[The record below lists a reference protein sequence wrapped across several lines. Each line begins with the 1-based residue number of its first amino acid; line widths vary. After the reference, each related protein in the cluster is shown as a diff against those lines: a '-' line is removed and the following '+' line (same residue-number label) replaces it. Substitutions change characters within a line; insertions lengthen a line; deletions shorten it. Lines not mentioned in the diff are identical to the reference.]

1 MIIRKLIIEN
11 YRNFTSF
18 EMELKKFTLIIGENN
33 IGKTNLLN
41 ALGLIFSQEIT
52 FYKKRQ
58 LEIDDINYTAV
69 DKLKTDIAEGT
80 IAAKDI
86 VFPSVKVEV
95 IMDGFNS
102 NADQEA
108 IVGDW
113 FIDKDLKQ
121 AKLTYIFSKRR
132 DLTKWVEEQR
142 EKVNKIQ
149 RKEGNNAT
157 AAESDTQLLIRRKSV
172 VDFPIKDY
180 EYTVYGGLDSTKRV
194 DNYFLRMLRF
204 EFLNALRDAKTELIA
219 SNDYRLLY
227 KVLNNRPDNKFEDL
241 KEQLSV
247 LNEKVKENAELKEI
261 QKQISTYLKKISLDS
276 DDNNKVEFLFSKVE
290 ETELLKKLSLI
301 YGNDPVNVERNGL
314 GRNNLL
320 YISLIIS
327 HLTNSANNNIKVF
340 FRLVGIEEPES
351 HLHPHLQQHLADN
364 IQSETS
370 ENLQL
375 IITSHSTHITS
386 KLDLENTAVLFFDK
400 EANCH
405 KSHYILSGFADENGN
420 ISRAGNETQ
429 RYLKRYL
436 DATKSTMFF
445 ARRIILV
452 EGISEQILIPKLFEL
467 HTKKTLEKIGC
478 NLVNVNGVAF
488 KHFLELIKNGYFI
501 KCLALTDSDS
511 NTQTENRAEDLK
523 TAYQTSNENL
533 IRVEI
538 STESTFEKDLITANK
553 KGDGKD
559 LMLKAIEITRP
570 EKGKELKDAT
580 GTEIVLDDFFK
591 LIESRK
597 ADGKKQSDF
606 KAAFSTDLLD
616 TLIAN
621 GATKQF
627 TIPQYIKDGF
637 DFIYSQ
643 KKNSES
649 EE

>member
-1 MIIRKLIIEN
+1 MIISKLIIVN

-18 EMELKKFTLIIGENN
+18 EMELKKFTLIIGANN

-58 LEIDDINYTAV
+58 LEIDDINYQSI
-69 DKLKTDIAEGT
+69 DKLKTDIVEGT

-86 VFPSVKVEV
+86 VFPAVKVEV
-95 IMDGFNS
+95 IMEDFNS

-121 AKLTYIFSKRR
+121 AKLTYIFSKRK

-142 EKVNKIQ
+142 EKINKIQ
-149 RKEGNNAT
+149 RKEASNET
-157 AAESDTQLLIRRKSV
+157 VVAETDVELLKRKKMS

-180 EYTVYGGLDSTKRV
+180 EYTIYGGLDSTKRA

-204 EFLNALRDAKTELIA
+204 EFLDALRDSKTELIA

-247 LNEKVKENAELKEI
+247 LNEKVKENTELKEI

-290 ETELLKKLSLI
+290 ESELLKKLSLI

-327 HLTNSANNNIKVF
+327 HLTNSANNNTKVF

-351 HLHPHLQQHLADN
+351 HLHPHLQQHLANN
-364 IQSETS
+364 IQNEVS

-386 KLDLENTAVLFFDK
+386 KLDLENTAVLFFDQTPQ
-400 EANCH
+400 CH
-405 KSHYILSGFADENGN
+405 KAHYILSGFADEKGKINKEGK
-420 ISRAGNETQ
+420 ETQ

-445 ARRIILV
+445 ARKIILI
-452 EGISEQILIPKLFEL
+452 EGISEQIILPKLFEF
-467 HTKKTLEKIGC
+467 HTKKTLEEIGC

-488 KHFLELIKNGYFI
+488 KHFLKLIKNGYFI
-501 KCLALTDSDS
+501 KCLTLTDSDT
-511 NTQTENRAEDLK
+511 NTRTEERAIDLK
-523 TAYQTSNENL
+523 TTYQIPNTNL
-533 IRVEI
+533 IRV
-538 STESTFEKDLITANK
+538 
-553 KGDGKD
+553 
-559 LMLKAIEITRP
+559 
-570 EKGKELKDAT
+570 
-580 GTEIVLDDFFK
+580 
-591 LIESRK
+591 
-597 ADGKKQSDF
+597 
-606 KAAFSTDLLD
+606 
-616 TLIAN
+616 
-621 GATKQF
+621 
-627 TIPQYIKDGF
+627 
-637 DFIYSQ
+637 
-643 KKNSES
+643 
-649 EE
+649 

>member
-1 MIIRKLIIEN
+1 MIIRKLTIEN

-58 LEIDDINYTAV
+58 LEIDDINFKAT
-69 DKLKTDIAEGT
+69 DKLRTDIAQGT
-80 IAAKDI
+80 IPAKDI
-86 VFPSVKVEV
+86 KFPSVKVEV
-95 IMDGFNS
+95 ILEDFNS

-121 AKLTYIFSKRR
+121 AKLTYIFNKRK

-142 EKVNKIQ
+142 EKINKIPK
-149 RKEGNNAT
+149 KENENAT
-157 AAESDTQLLIRRKSV
+157 DFFTRKKSV
-172 VDFPIKDY
+172 VDFPIKAY
-180 EYTVYGGLDSTKRV
+180 EYNIYGGLDSTKRA
-194 DNYFLRMLRF
+194 DNYYLRMLRF
-204 EFLNALRDAKTELIA
+204 EFLDALRDAKTELIA

-227 KVLNNRPDNKFEDL
+227 KVLNNRPENKFEDL
-241 KEQLSV
+241 KEQLTV
-247 LNEKVKENAELKEI
+247 LNEKVKENTELKEI

-301 YGNDPVNVERNGL
+301 YGNDPINVERNGL

-327 HLTNSANNNIKVF
+327 HLTNSANNNTKVF

-386 KLDLENTAVLFFDK
+386 KLDLENTAVLFYDK
-400 EANCH
+400 EANTH
-405 KSHYILSGFADENGN
+405 KSHYILSGFADENGKIN
-420 ISRAGNETQ
+420 KAGTETQ
-429 RYLKRYL
+429 RYLRRYL

-445 ARRIILV
+445 ARKIILV
-452 EGISEQILIPKLFEL
+452 EGISEQLLLPKFFKL
-467 HTKKTLEKIGC
+467 HTKKTLEEVGC

-511 NTQTENRAEDLK
+511 NTRTENRAEDLK
-523 TAYQTSNENL
+523 TTYQTSNENL

-538 STESTFEKDLITANK
+538 STESTFEKDLIAANK
-553 KGDGKD
+553 NGDGKD
-559 LMLKAIEITRP
+559 IMLKAIEVTRP
-570 EKGKELKDAT
+570 VKGKELKET
-580 GTEIVLDDFFK
+580 TTTEIVLDDFFK

-597 ADGKKQSDF
+597 ADGKKESDF
-606 KAAFSTDLLD
+606 KAAFATDLLD
-616 TLIAN
+616 TLTASDKSN
-621 GATKQF
+621 QF
-627 TIPQYIKDGF
+627 NIPKYIKDGF

-643 KKNSES
+643 KNES
-649 EE
+649 GSAE

>member
-1 MIIRKLIIEN
+1 MIIRKLTIEN

-58 LEIDDINYTAV
+58 LEIDDINFKAT
-69 DKLKTDIAEGT
+69 DKLRTDIAQGT
-80 IAAKDI
+80 IPAKDI
-86 VFPSVKVEV
+86 KFPSVKVEV
-95 IMDGFNS
+95 ILEDFNS

-121 AKLTYIFSKRR
+121 AKLTYIFNKRK

-142 EKVNKIQ
+142 EKINKIPK
-149 RKEGNNAT
+149 KENENAT
-157 AAESDTQLLIRRKSV
+157 DFFNRKKSL
-172 VDFPIKDY
+172 VDFPIKAY
-180 EYTVYGGLDSTKRV
+180 EYNIYGGLDSTKRA
-194 DNYFLRMLRF
+194 DNYYLRMLRF
-204 EFLNALRDAKTELIA
+204 EFLDALRDAKTELIA

-227 KVLNNRPDNKFEDL
+227 KVLNNRPENKFEDL
-241 KEQLSV
+241 KEQLTV
-247 LNEKVKENAELKEI
+247 LNEKVKENTELKEI

-276 DDNNKVEFLFSKVE
+276 DDNNKVEFLFSKVD

-327 HLTNSANNNIKVF
+327 HLTNSANNNTKVF

-386 KLDLENTAVLFFDK
+386 KLDLENTAVLFYDK
-400 EANCH
+400 EANTH
-405 KSHYILSGFADENGN
+405 KSHYILSGFADEYGKINK
-420 ISRAGNETQ
+420 AGTETQ
-429 RYLKRYL
+429 RYLRRYL

-445 ARRIILV
+445 ARKIILV
-452 EGISEQILIPKLFEL
+452 EGISEQLLLPKLFKL
-467 HTKKTLEKIGC
+467 HTKKTLEEVGC

-501 KCLALTDSDS
+501 KCLVLTDSDS

-523 TAYQTSNENL
+523 TTYQTSNENL

-538 STESTFEKDLITANK
+538 STESTFEKDLIVANK
-553 KGDGKD
+553 NGDGKD
-559 LMLKAIEITRP
+559 ILLKAIEVTRP
-570 EKGKELKDAT
+570 VKGKELKET
-580 GTEIVLDDFFK
+580 TTIEIVLDDFFK

-597 ADGKKQSDF
+597 ADGKKESDF
-606 KAAFSTDLLD
+606 KAAFATDLLD
-616 TLIAN
+616 TLTASDKSN
-621 GATKQF
+621 QF
-627 TIPQYIKDGF
+627 NIPKYIKDGF
-637 DFIYSQ
+637 DFIYSR
-643 KKNSES
+643 KNES
-649 EE
+649 GSAE

>member
-1 MIIRKLIIEN
+1 
-11 YRNFTSF
+11 
-18 EMELKKFTLIIGENN
+18 MELKKFTLIIGENN

-58 LEIDDINYTAV
+58 LEIDDINFKAT
-69 DKLKTDIAEGT
+69 DKLRTDIAQGT
-80 IAAKDI
+80 IPAKDI
-86 VFPSVKVEV
+86 KFPSVKVEV
-95 IMDGFNS
+95 ILEDFNS

-121 AKLTYIFSKRR
+121 AKLTYIFNKRK

-142 EKVNKIQ
+142 EKINKIPK
-149 RKEGNNAT
+149 KENENAT
-157 AAESDTQLLIRRKSV
+157 DFFNRKKSL
-172 VDFPIKDY
+172 VDFPIKAY
-180 EYTVYGGLDSTKRV
+180 EYNIYGGLDSTKRA
-194 DNYFLRMLRF
+194 DNYYLRMLRF
-204 EFLNALRDAKTELIA
+204 EFLDALRDAKTELIA

-227 KVLNNRPDNKFEDL
+227 KVLNNRPENKFEDL
-241 KEQLSV
+241 KEQLTV
-247 LNEKVKENAELKEI
+247 LNEKVKENTELKEI
-261 QKQISTYLKKISLDS
+261 QMQISTYLKKISLDS
-276 DDNNKVEFLFSKVE
+276 DDNNKVEFLFSKVD

-327 HLTNSANNNIKVF
+327 HLTNSVNNNTKVF

-375 IITSHSTHITS
+375 IVTSHSTHITS
-386 KLDLENTAVLFFDK
+386 KLDLENTAVLFLDK
-400 EANCH
+400 EANTH
-405 KSHYILSGFADENGN
+405 KSHYILSGFADENGKIN
-420 ISRAGNETQ
+420 KAGTETQ
-429 RYLKRYL
+429 RYLRRYL

-445 ARRIILV
+445 ARKIILV
-452 EGISEQILIPKLFEL
+452 EGISEQLLLPKLFKL
-467 HTKKTLEKIGC
+467 HTKKTLEEVGC

-511 NTQTENRAEDLK
+511 NTRTENRAEDLK
-523 TAYQTSNENL
+523 TTYQTSNENL

-538 STESTFEKDLITANK
+538 STESTFEKDLIAANK
-553 KGDGKD
+553 NGDGKD
-559 LMLKAIEITRP
+559 ILLRAIEVTRP
-570 EKGKELKDAT
+570 LKGKELKET
-580 GTEIVLDDFFK
+580 TTTEIVLDDFFK

-597 ADGKKQSDF
+597 ADGKKESDF
-606 KAAFSTDLLD
+606 KAAFATDLLD
-616 TLIAN
+616 TLTASDKSN
-621 GATKQF
+621 QF
-627 TIPQYIKDGF
+627 NIPKYIKDGF

-643 KKNSES
+643 KNES
-649 EE
+649 GSAE

>member
-1 MIIRKLIIEN
+1 MIIRKLTIEN
-11 YRNFTSF
+11 YRNFTTF

-41 ALGLIFSQEIT
+41 ALGLIFSQELT

-58 LEIDDINYTAV
+58 LEIDDINYKAT
-69 DKLKTDIAEGT
+69 DKLRTEIAKGT
-80 IAAKDI
+80 IPANDI
-86 VFPSVKVEV
+86 KFPSVKVEV
-95 IMDGFNS
+95 ILEDFNS
-102 NADQEA
+102 NTDQEA

-121 AKLTYIFSKRR
+121 AKLTYIFNKRK

-142 EKVNKIQ
+142 EKINKIQ
-149 RKEGNNAT
+149 KNEN
-157 AAESDTQLLIRRKSV
+157 ESDTDFFNRKKSL
-172 VDFPIKDY
+172 VDFPIKAY
-180 EYTVYGGLDSTKRV
+180 EYNIYGGLDSTKRA

-204 EFLNALRDAKTELIA
+204 EFLDALRDAKTELIA

-227 KVLNNRPDNKFEDL
+227 KVLNNRPENKFEDL
-241 KEQLSV
+241 KEQLTV
-247 LNEKVKENAELKEI
+247 LNEKVKENTELKEI

-290 ETELLKKLSLI
+290 ESELLKKLSLI

-327 HLTNSANNNIKVF
+327 HLTNSANNNTKVF

-364 IQSETS
+364 IQSESS

-386 KLDLENTAVLFFDK
+386 KLDLEKTAVLFYDK
-400 EANCH
+400 EDNTH
-405 KSHYILSGFADENGN
+405 KSHYILSGFADENGKIN
-420 ISRAGNETQ
+420 KAGTETQ
-429 RYLKRYL
+429 RYLRRYL

-445 ARRIILV
+445 ARKIILV
-452 EGISEQILIPKLFEL
+452 EGISEQLLLPKLFKL
-467 HTKKTLEKIGC
+467 HTKKTLEEVGC

-511 NTQTENRAEDLK
+511 NTRTENRAEDLK
-523 TAYQTSNENL
+523 TTYQTSNENL

-538 STESTFEKDLITANK
+538 STESTFEKDLIAANK
-553 KGDGKD
+553 NGDGKD
-559 LMLKAIEITRP
+559 ILLKAIEVTRP
-570 EKGKELKDAT
+570 VKGKELKET
-580 GTEIVLDDFFK
+580 TTTEIVLDDFFK

-597 ADGKKQSDF
+597 ADGKKESDF
-606 KAAFSTDLLD
+606 KAAFATDLLD
-616 TLIAN
+616 TLTASGKSN
-621 GATKQF
+621 QF
-627 TIPQYIKDGF
+627 NIPKYIKDGF

-643 KKNSES
+643 KNES
-649 EE
+649 GSAE

>member
-1 MIIRKLIIEN
+1 MIIRKLTIEN

-58 LEIDDINYTAV
+58 LEIDDINFKAT
-69 DKLKTDIAEGT
+69 DKLRTDIAQGT
-80 IAAKDI
+80 IPAKDI
-86 VFPSVKVEV
+86 KFPSVKVEV
-95 IMDGFNS
+95 ILEDFNS

-121 AKLTYIFSKRR
+121 AKLTYIFNKRK

-142 EKVNKIQ
+142 EKINKIPK
-149 RKEGNNAT
+149 KENENAT
-157 AAESDTQLLIRRKSV
+157 DFFNRKKSL
-172 VDFPIKDY
+172 VDFPIKAY
-180 EYTVYGGLDSTKRV
+180 EYNIYGGLDSTKRA
-194 DNYFLRMLRF
+194 DNYYLRMLRF
-204 EFLNALRDAKTELIA
+204 EFLDALRDAKTELIA

-227 KVLNNRPDNKFEDL
+227 KVLNNRPENKFEDL
-241 KEQLSV
+241 KEQLTI
-247 LNEKVKENAELKEI
+247 LNEKVKENTELKEI

-276 DDNNKVEFLFSKVE
+276 DDNNKVEFLFSKVD

-327 HLTNSANNNIKVF
+327 HLTNSANNNTKVF

-386 KLDLENTAVLFFDK
+386 KLDLENTAVLFYDK
-400 EANCH
+400 ETNTH
-405 KSHYILSGFADENGN
+405 KSHYILNGFADENGKIN
-420 ISRAGNETQ
+420 KAGTETQ
-429 RYLKRYL
+429 RYLRRYL

-445 ARRIILV
+445 ARKIILV
-452 EGISEQILIPKLFEL
+452 EGISEQLLLPKLFKL
-467 HTKKTLEKIGC
+467 HTKKTLEEVGC

-511 NTQTENRAEDLK
+511 NTRTENRAEDLK
-523 TAYQTSNENL
+523 TTYQTSNENL

-538 STESTFEKDLITANK
+538 STESTFEKDLIAANK
-553 KGDGKD
+553 NGDGKD
-559 LMLKAIEITRP
+559 ILLKAIEVTRP
-570 EKGKELKDAT
+570 VKGKELKET
-580 GTEIVLDDFFK
+580 TTTEIVLDDFFK

-597 ADGKKQSDF
+597 ADGKKESDF
-606 KAAFSTDLLD
+606 KAAFATDLLD
-616 TLIAN
+616 TLTASDKSN
-621 GATKQF
+621 QF
-627 TIPQYIKDGF
+627 NIPKYIKDGF
-637 DFIYSQ
+637 NFIYSQ
-643 KKNSES
+643 KNES
-649 EE
+649 GSAE

>member
-1 MIIRKLIIEN
+1 MIIRKLTIEN
-11 YRNFTSF
+11 YRNFSSF

-33 IGKTNLLN
+33 IGKTNMLN

-58 LEIDDINYTAV
+58 LEIDDINYKAT
-69 DKLKTDIAEGT
+69 DKLRTEIAQG
-80 IAAKDI
+80 IIPAKDI
-86 VFPSVKVEV
+86 QFPTVKIEV
-95 IMDGFNS
+95 ILEDFNS
-102 NADQEA
+102 NADHEA

-121 AKLTYIFSKRR
+121 AKLTYLFNKRK
-132 DLTKWVEEQR
+132 DLSKWVDEQR
-142 EKVNKIQ
+142 EKINKITIKENETVTDFFN
-149 RKEGNNAT
+149 RK
-157 AAESDTQLLIRRKSV
+157 KSL
-172 VDFPIKDY
+172 VDFPIKAY
-180 EYTVYGGLDSTKRV
+180 EYNIYGGLDSTKRA
-194 DNYFLRMLRF
+194 DNYYLRMLRF
-204 EFLNALRDAKTELIA
+204 EFLDALRDAKTELIA

-227 KVLNNRPDNKFEDL
+227 KVLNNRPENKFEDL
-241 KEQLSV
+241 KEQLTV
-247 LNEKVKENAELKEI
+247 LNEKVKENTELKEI

-276 DDNNKVEFLFSKVE
+276 DDNNKVEFLFSKVD

-327 HLTNSANNNIKVF
+327 HLTNSANNNTKVF

-386 KLDLENTAVLFFDK
+386 KLDLENTAVLFYDK
-400 EANCH
+400 EANTH
-405 KSHYILSGFADENGN
+405 KSHYILSGFADENGKIN
-420 ISRAGNETQ
+420 KAGTETQ
-429 RYLKRYL
+429 RYLRRYL

-445 ARRIILV
+445 ARKIILV
-452 EGISEQILIPKLFEL
+452 EGISEQLLLPKLFKL
-467 HTKKTLEKIGC
+467 HTKKTLEEVGC

-511 NTQTENRAEDLK
+511 NTRTENRAEDLK
-523 TAYQTSNENL
+523 TTYQTSNENL

-538 STESTFEKDLITANK
+538 STESTFEKDLIAANK
-553 KGDGKD
+553 NGDGKD
-559 LMLKAIEITRP
+559 ILLRAIEVTRP
-570 EKGKELKDAT
+570 IKGKELKET
-580 GTEIVLDDFFK
+580 TTTEIVLDDFFK

-597 ADGKKQSDF
+597 ADGKKESDF
-606 KAAFSTDLLD
+606 KAAFATDLLD
-616 TLIAN
+616 TLTASDKSN
-621 GATKQF
+621 QF
-627 TIPQYIKDGF
+627 NIPKYIKDGF

-643 KKNSES
+643 KNES
-649 EE
+649 GSAE

>member
-1 MIIRKLIIEN
+1 MIICKLTIEN

-58 LEIDDINYTAV
+58 LEIDDINFKAT
-69 DKLKTDIAEGT
+69 DKLRTDIAQGT
-80 IAAKDI
+80 IPAKDI
-86 VFPSVKVEV
+86 KFPSVKVEV
-95 IMDGFNS
+95 ILEDFNS

-121 AKLTYIFSKRR
+121 AKLTYIFNKRK

-142 EKVNKIQ
+142 EKINKIPK
-149 RKEGNNAT
+149 KENENAT
-157 AAESDTQLLIRRKSV
+157 DFFNRKKSL
-172 VDFPIKDY
+172 VDFPIKAY
-180 EYTVYGGLDSTKRV
+180 EYNIYGGLDSTKRA
-194 DNYFLRMLRF
+194 DNYYLRMLRF
-204 EFLNALRDAKTELIA
+204 EFLDALRDAKTELIA

-227 KVLNNRPDNKFEDL
+227 KVLNNRPENKFEDL
-241 KEQLSV
+241 KEQLTV
-247 LNEKVKENAELKEI
+247 LNEKVKENTELKEI

-276 DDNNKVEFLFSKVE
+276 DDNNKVEFLFSKVD

-327 HLTNSANNNIKVF
+327 HLTNSANNNTKVF

-386 KLDLENTAVLFFDK
+386 KLDLENTAVLFYDK
-400 EANCH
+400 EANTH
-405 KSHYILSGFADENGN
+405 KSHYILSGFADENGKIN
-420 ISRAGNETQ
+420 KAGTETQ
-429 RYLKRYL
+429 RYLRRYL

-445 ARRIILV
+445 ARKIILV
-452 EGISEQILIPKLFEL
+452 EGISEQLLLPKLFKL
-467 HTKKTLEKIGC
+467 HTKKTLEEVGC

-511 NTQTENRAEDLK
+511 NTRTENRAEDLK
-523 TAYQTSNENL
+523 TTYQTSNDNL

-538 STESTFEKDLITANK
+538 STESTFEKDLIAANK
-553 KGDGKD
+553 NGDGKD
-559 LMLKAIEITRP
+559 ILLKAIEETRP
-570 EKGKELKDAT
+570 VKGKELKET
-580 GTEIVLDDFFK
+580 TTTEIVLDDFFK

-597 ADGKKQSDF
+597 ADGKKESDF
-606 KAAFSTDLLD
+606 KAAFATDLLD
-616 TLIAN
+616 TLTASDKSN
-621 GATKQF
+621 QF
-627 TIPQYIKDGF
+627 NIPKYIKDGF

-643 KKNSES
+643 KNES
-649 EE
+649 GSAE

>member
-1 MIIRKLIIEN
+1 MIIRNLKIEN

-18 EMELKKFTLIIGENN
+18 EMELRKFTLIIGENN

-41 ALGLIFSQEIT
+41 AIGLIFSQEIT

-58 LEIDDINYTAV
+58 LEIDDINYKAT
-69 DKLKTDIAEGT
+69 DKLKKDIAEG
-80 IAAKDI
+80 IIPAKDI
-86 VFPSVKVEV
+86 QFPSVKVEV
-95 IMDGFNS
+95 ILEDFNS

-121 AKLTYIFSKRR
+121 AKLTYIFNKRK

-142 EKVNKIQ
+142 EKLKHE
-149 RKEGNNAT
+149 RMKEK
-157 AAESDTQLLIRRKSV
+157 ESDSEFLNRKKLL
-172 VDFPIKDY
+172 VDFPIKAYDY
-180 EYTVYGGLDSTKRV
+180 NIFGGIDSTKRA
-194 DNYFLRMLRF
+194 DNYFLKMLRF
-204 EFLNALRDAKTELIA
+204 EFLDALRDAKTELIA

-227 KVLNNRPDNKFEDL
+227 KVLSNRPENKFEDL
-241 KEQLSV
+241 KKQLSL
-247 LNEKVKENAELKEI
+247 LNEKVKENTELKEI
-261 QKQISTYLKKISLDS
+261 QNQISIYLKKISLDS
-276 DDNNKVEFLFSKVE
+276 DENNKVEFLFSKVE

-327 HLTNSANNNIKVF
+327 HLTNSANNNTKVF

-364 IQSETS
+364 IQSETND
-370 ENLQL
+370 NLQL

-400 EANCH
+400 GANKH
-405 KSHYILSGFADENGN
+405 KSHYILSGFADENGKIN
-420 ISRAGNETQ
+420 KAGKETQ

-445 ARRIILV
+445 ARKIILV
-452 EGISEQILIPKLFEL
+452 EGISEQILIPKLFKL
-467 HTKKTLEKIGC
+467 HTKKSLEEVGC

-511 NTQTENRAEDLK
+511 NTQSENRAEDLK
-523 TAYQTSNENL
+523 RNYQTTNESL
-533 IRVEI
+533 IHVEI
-538 STESTFEKDLITANK
+538 STESTFEKDLIAANK
-553 KGDGKD
+553 SGDGKD
-559 LMLKAIEITRP
+559 LMLKAIELTRP
-570 EKGKELKDAT
+570 QNGKELKAAT
-580 GTEIVLDDFFK
+580 TTEIVIDDFFK
-591 LIESRK
+591 LIESRN
-597 ADGKKQSDF
+597 AEGKKQFDF
-606 KAAFSTDLLD
+606 KAAFATDLLD
-616 TLIAN
+616 ILTESDKSN
-621 GATKQF
+621 QF
-627 TIPQYIKDGF
+627 NIPKYIKDGF
-637 DFIYSQ
+637 DFIYPQ
-643 KKNSES
+643 KNES
-649 EE
+649 KSAEQPSN

>member
-1 MIIRKLIIEN
+1 MIIRKLTIEN
-11 YRNFTSF
+11 YRNYTSF
-18 EMELKKFTLIIGENN
+18 EVELKKFTLIIGENN

-58 LEIDDINYTAV
+58 LEIDDINYKAT
-69 DKLKTDIAEGT
+69 DKLRTEIAQGT
-80 IAAKDI
+80 IPANDI
-86 VFPSVKVEV
+86 QFPSVKVEV
-95 IMDGFNS
+95 ILEDFNS

-121 AKLTYIFSKRR
+121 AKLTYIFNKRK
-132 DLTKWVEEQR
+132 DLTKWVDEQR
-142 EKVNKIQ
+142 EKISKIQ
-149 RKEGNNAT
+149 KKEGENDIDFFNRKK
-157 AAESDTQLLIRRKSV
+157 SLI
-172 VDFPIKDY
+172 DFPIKAY
-180 EYTVYGGLDSTKRV
+180 EYNIYGGLDSTKRV

-204 EFLNALRDAKTELIA
+204 EFLGALRDAKTELIA

-227 KVLNNRPDNKFEDL
+227 KILSNRPENKFEDL
-241 KEQLSV
+241 KEQLTV
-247 LNEKVKENAELKEI
+247 LNEKIKENTELKEI

-327 HLTNSANNNIKVF
+327 HLTNSADNNTKIF

-386 KLDLENTAVLFFDK
+386 KLDLENTVVLFYDK
-400 EANCH
+400 KSQCH
-405 KSHYILSGFADENGN
+405 KSHYILNGFADENGKIN
-420 ISRAGNETQ
+420 KAGKETQ
-429 RYLKRYL
+429 RYLRRYL

-445 ARRIILV
+445 ARKIILV
-452 EGISEQILIPKLFEL
+452 EGISEQLLLPKLFKL
-467 HTKKTLEKIGC
+467 HTNKTLEEVGC

-523 TAYQTSNENL
+523 TAYQTPNESI
-533 IRVEI
+533 IRIEI
-538 STESTFEKDLITANK
+538 SAESTFEKDLIAANK
-553 KGDGKD
+553 NGDGKD
-559 LMLKAIEITRP
+559 ILLKAIEITRP
-570 EKGKELKDAT
+570 VKGKELKEAT
-580 GTEIVLDDFFK
+580 ISEIVLDDFFK

-597 ADGKKQSDF
+597 ADGKKESDF
-606 KAAFSTDLLD
+606 KAAFATDLLD
-616 TLIAN
+616 TLTTSDKSN
-621 GATKQF
+621 QF
-627 TIPQYIKDGF
+627 NIPKYIKDGF
-637 DFIYSQ
+637 DFIYPQ
-643 KKNSES
+643 MNES
-649 EE
+649 KSAEQF

>member
-1 MIIRKLIIEN
+1 MIIRKLTIEN

-58 LEIDDINYTAV
+58 LEIDDINFKAI
-69 DKLKTDIAEGT
+69 DKLRTDIAQGT
-80 IAAKDI
+80 IPAKDI
-86 VFPSVKVEV
+86 KFPSVKVEV
-95 IMDGFNS
+95 ILEDFN
-102 NADQEA
+102 NNTDQEA

-121 AKLTYIFSKRR
+121 AKLTYIFNKRK

-142 EKVNKIQ
+142 EKINKIPK
-149 RKEGNNAT
+149 KENENAT
-157 AAESDTQLLIRRKSV
+157 DFFNRKKSL
-172 VDFPIKDY
+172 VDFPIKAY
-180 EYTVYGGLDSTKRV
+180 EYNIYGGLDSTTRA
-194 DNYFLRMLRF
+194 DNYYLRMLRF
-204 EFLNALRDAKTELIA
+204 EFLDALRDAKTELIA

-227 KVLNNRPDNKFEDL
+227 KVLNNRPENKFEDL
-241 KEQLSV
+241 KEQLTV
-247 LNEKVKENAELKEI
+247 LNEKVKENTELKEI

-276 DDNNKVEFLFSKVE
+276 DDNNKVEFLFSKVD

-327 HLTNSANNNIKVF
+327 HLTNSANNNTKVF

-351 HLHPHLQQHLADN
+351 HLHPHLQQHLAVN

-386 KLDLENTAVLFFDK
+386 KLDLENTAVLFYDN
-400 EANCH
+400 EANTH
-405 KSHYILSGFADENGN
+405 KSHYILSGFADENGKIN
-420 ISRAGNETQ
+420 KAGTETQ
-429 RYLKRYL
+429 RYLRRYL

-445 ARRIILV
+445 ARKIILV
-452 EGISEQILIPKLFEL
+452 EGISEQLLLPKLFKL
-467 HTKKTLEKIGC
+467 HTKKTLEEVGC

-511 NTQTENRAEDLK
+511 NTQTENRADDLK
-523 TAYQTSNENL
+523 TTYQTSNENL

-538 STESTFEKDLITANK
+538 STESTFEKDLIATNK
-553 KGDGKD
+553 NGDGKD
-559 LMLKAIEITRP
+559 ILLRAIEVTRP
-570 EKGKELKDAT
+570 IKGKELKET
-580 GTEIVLDDFFK
+580 TTTEIVLDDFFK
-591 LIESRK
+591 LIECRK
-597 ADGKKQSDF
+597 ADGKKESDF
-606 KAAFSTDLLD
+606 KAAFATDLLD
-616 TLIAN
+616 TLTASDKSN
-621 GATKQF
+621 QF
-627 TIPQYIKDGF
+627 NIPKYIKDGF

-643 KKNSES
+643 KNES
-649 EE
+649 GSAE

>member
-1 MIIRKLIIEN
+1 MIIRKLTIEN

-58 LEIDDINYTAV
+58 LEIDDINFKAT
-69 DKLKTDIAEGT
+69 DKLRTDIAQGT
-80 IAAKDI
+80 IPAKDI
-86 VFPSVKVEV
+86 KFPSVKVEV
-95 IMDGFNS
+95 ILEDFNS

-121 AKLTYIFSKRR
+121 AKLTYIFNKRK

-142 EKVNKIQ
+142 EKINKIPK
-149 RKEGNNAT
+149 KENENAT
-157 AAESDTQLLIRRKSV
+157 DFFNRKKSL
-172 VDFPIKDY
+172 VDFPIKAY
-180 EYTVYGGLDSTKRV
+180 EYNIYGGLDSTKRA
-194 DNYFLRMLRF
+194 DNYYLRMLRF
-204 EFLNALRDAKTELIA
+204 EFLDALRDAKTELIA

-227 KVLNNRPDNKFEDL
+227 KVLNNRPENKFEDL
-241 KEQLSV
+241 KEQLTV
-247 LNEKVKENAELKEI
+247 LNEKVKENTELKEI

-276 DDNNKVEFLFSKVE
+276 DDNNKVEFLFSKVD

-327 HLTNSANNNIKVF
+327 HLTNSANNNTKVF

-386 KLDLENTAVLFFDK
+386 KLDLENTAVLFYDK
-400 EANCH
+400 EANTH
-405 KSHYILSGFADENGN
+405 KSHYILSGFADEKGKVNK
-420 ISRAGNETQ
+420 AGTETQ

-445 ARRIILV
+445 ARKIILV
-452 EGISEQILIPKLFEL
+452 EGISEQLLLPKLFKL
-467 HTKKTLEKIGC
+467 HTKKTLEEVGC

-523 TAYQTSNENL
+523 TTYQTSNENL

-538 STESTFEKDLITANK
+538 STESTFEKDLIVANK
-553 KGDGKD
+553 NGDGKD
-559 LMLKAIEITRP
+559 ILLKAIEVTRP
-570 EKGKELKDAT
+570 VKGKELKET
-580 GTEIVLDDFFK
+580 TTIEIVLDDFFK

-597 ADGKKQSDF
+597 ADGKKESDF
-606 KAAFSTDLLD
+606 KAAFATDLLD
-616 TLIAN
+616 TLTASDKSN
-621 GATKQF
+621 QF
-627 TIPQYIKDGF
+627 NIPKYIKDGF

-643 KKNSES
+643 KNESES
-649 EE
+649 AE